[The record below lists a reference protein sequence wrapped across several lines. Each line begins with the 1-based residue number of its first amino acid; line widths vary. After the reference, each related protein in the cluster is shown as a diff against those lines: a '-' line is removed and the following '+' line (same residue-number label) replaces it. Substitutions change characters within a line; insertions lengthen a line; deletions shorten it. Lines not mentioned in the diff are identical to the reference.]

1 MTYIFVYI
9 LLSELEDKIQRLTKD
24 KADKAAQVSE
34 MLEQVDSLR
43 KEIDKKAEG
52 YASCTA

>member
-1 MTYIFVYI
+1 MPYIFVYS
-9 LLSELEDKIQRLTKD
+9 LLSELEEKIRRLNKD

-34 MLEQVDSLR
+34 LLEQVDSLR